1 VSANLRPG
9 MMALIAYRAGYLANQ
24 RHLMRELERKAPWLP
39 KLSEPKKEPKR
50 KAHGGGSQA
59 RPNA

>member
-1 VSANLRPG
+1 

-59 RPNA
+59 RPDA